1 MRILHAADLH
11 LGRTLHERDLIPDQR
26 AMFDAMLGALASRK
40 VDVLLL
46 AGDIYDRAI
55 PPPEA
60 IALFDDF
67 LSRVA
72 GLPDG
77 PVIIAIPGNHD
88 SAARLSFGA
97 GLFARAGLHIRTR
110 PEEVVAP
117 IEVKRHGEKALFWAL
132 PYLNPGAF
140 PRPAG
145 PGPVS
150 SGAAAPGDARERA
163 GEAMGAKAQAS
174 GTGTGRRGR
183 QAELFEPL
191 AAAARGS
198 GADCG
203 AGADCD
209 AGAAAGGG
217 EVARD
222 GAAPAGDAMAA
233 PSLRSQSELFAEAME
248 RITPLLDPES
258 PNVLVAH
265 CFAAGGAAGGSERSF
280 IGGAEEV
287 PVSSFEAF
295 DYAALG
301 HLHRRQAAGP
311 RARYPGTP
319 LAYSFDEAAASPQK
333 GFLLVEVSKGSFT
346 EELVAL
352 EPLHRLTRVEGSYDE
367 LSAPGAFSAARGD
380 YVEARLTDLDPVLD
394 PVDAL
399 RTNFPNLL
407 SVRQAA
413 FELAESLAGTEGGA
427 AAVPAQGAACR
438 GPEAV
443 MADFR
448 SFYSEV
454 RRAEP
459 DAETEDLFAELVK
472 EAEHAS
478 P

>member
-26 AMFDAMLGALASRK
+26 AMFDAMLRVLEARK
-40 VDVLLL
+40 VDVLVL

-72 GLPDG
+72 ALPDG

-110 PEEVVAP
+110 PEEAIAP
-117 IEVKRHGEKALFWAL
+117 IEVKRHGERALFWAL

-140 PRPAG
+140 SRPPASGSAVPAAESSPASTPAG
-145 PGPVS
+145 VAGVA
-150 SGAAAPGDARERA
+150 GAA
-163 GEAMGAKAQAS
+163 K
-174 GTGTGRRGR
+174 RGG
-183 QAELFEPL
+183 QAELFELQPGPGGD
-191 AAAARGS
+191 AQT
-198 GADCG
+198 G
-203 AGADCD
+203 AGRSD
-209 AGAAAGGG
+209 GTAAG
-217 EVARD
+217 D
-222 GAAPAGDAMAA
+222 GAAPAEEGAVAV
-233 PSLRSQSELFAEAME
+233 PSLRSQAELFAEAMD
-248 RITPLLDPES
+248 RIMPFLDPEA

-287 PVSSFEAF
+287 PVSSFGVF
-295 DYAALG
+295 DYVALG

-319 LAYSFDEAAASPQK
+319 LAYSFDEAAASPEK
-333 GFLLVEVSKGSFT
+333 GFLLVELSKGAFT
-346 EELVAL
+346 EEPVPL
-352 EPLHRLTRVEGSYDE
+352 EPLHRLSRVEGSYAE
-367 LSAPGAFSAARGD
+367 LSAQGAFPALRGD
-380 YVEARLTDLDPVLD
+380 YVEVRLTDPDPVLD

-399 RTNFPNLL
+399 RANFPGLL

-413 FELAESLAGTEGGA
+413 FELAESRAGAEGGPGAGA
-427 AAVPAQGAACR
+427 APAQGAACR

-448 SFYSEV
+448 SFYGEV
-454 RRAEP
+454 RGTEP
-459 DAETEDLFAELVK
+459 DAGTEALFAELVK

>member
-1 MRILHAADLH
+1 MRILHVADLH

-26 AMFDAMLGALASRK
+26 AMFDAMLEVLSARR

-67 LSRVA
+67 LSRA
-72 GLPDG
+72 AALPDG
-77 PVIIAIPGNHD
+77 PVIIVIPGNHD

-110 PEEVVAP
+110 PEEAVSP
-117 IEVKRHGEKALFWAL
+117 IRVERHGEKVLFWAL

-140 PRPAG
+140 FRASGPASPGPAVSGAGNVASPPGAPRPAAE
-145 PGPVS
+145 
-150 SGAAAPGDARERA
+150 GAGGARGKARA
-163 GEAMGAKAQAS
+163 RG
-174 GTGTGRRGR
+174 GR
-183 QAELFEPL
+183 QAELFEDRP
-191 AAAARGS
+191 S
-198 GADCG
+198 IDGACV
-203 AGADCD
+203 AGADC
-209 AGAAAGGG
+209 
-217 EVARD
+217 V
-222 GAAPAGDAMAA
+222 AGDEAPGVRAGDGTA
-233 PSLRSQSELFAEAME
+233 SPPSLRSQAELFAEAMD

-265 CFAAGGAAGGSERSF
+265 CFAAGGRAGGSERSF

-319 LAYSFDEAAASPQK
+319 LAYSFDEAAASPEK
-333 GFLLVEVSKGSFT
+333 GFLLVELAKGSFT

-352 EPLHRLTRVEGSYDE
+352 EPLHRLSRVEGSHEE
-367 LSAPGAFSAARGD
+367 LSAPGAFPAFRGD

-399 RTNFPNLL
+399 RANFPNLL

-413 FELAESLAGTEGGA
+413 FELAEPLAGGEASAEA
-427 AAVPAQGAACR
+427 AAAQGAACR

-448 SFYSEV
+448 SFFGEV
-454 RRAEP
+454 RRTEP
-459 DAETEDLFAELVK
+459 DAETEALFAELVK

>member
-26 AMFDAMLGALASRK
+26 AMFDAMLDALAARR
-40 VDVLLL
+40 VDVLVI
-46 AGDIYDRAI
+46 AGDVYDRAI

-72 GLPDG
+72 ALPDG
-77 PVIIAIPGNHD
+77 PVIIVIPGNHD

-110 PEEVVAP
+110 PEDVVAP
-117 IEVKRHGEKALFWAL
+117 IEVKRHGERALFWAL

-140 PRPAG
+140 PRAAAG
-145 PGPVS
+145 AASAGQAPEA
-150 SGAAAPGDARERA
+150 SGAAAAAAVEGKTKP
-163 GEAMGAKAQAS
+163 
-174 GTGTGRRGR
+174 GR
-183 QAELFEPL
+183 QAELFD
-191 AAAARGS
+191 AAEA
-198 GADCG
+198 
-203 AGADCD
+203 
-209 AGAAAGGG
+209 
-217 EVARD
+217 ARD
-222 GAAPAGDAMAA
+222 GAAPAEDAVAES
-233 PSLRSQSELFAEAME
+233 PTLRSQAELFAEAMD
-248 RITPLLDPES
+248 RITPHLDPEA

-319 LAYSFDEAAASPQK
+319 LAYSFDEAAASPEK
-333 GFLLVEVSKGSFT
+333 GFLLVEVSKGAFT
-346 EELVAL
+346 EEPIVLA
-352 EPLHRLTRVEGSYDE
+352 PLHCLSRVEGSYAE
-367 LSAPGAFSAARGD
+367 LSAPGAFPALRGD
-380 YVEARLTDLDPVLD
+380 YVEARLTDPDPVLD

-399 RTNFPNLL
+399 RANFPNLL

-413 FELAESLAGTEGGA
+413 FELAESVAGSEGGA
-427 AAVPAQGAACR
+427 VPAPAQGAACR

-448 SFYSEV
+448 SFFGEI
-454 RRAEP
+454 RKTEP
-459 DAETEDLFAELVK
+459 DAGTETLFAELVK

-478 P
+478 S